1 MEHHRRGGSPHGES
15 GVRMKRRGRLDVSAV
30 VGLCAGAALLIA
42 AQVIGG
48 GTLRSLWQPSA
59 ALIVFGGTA
68 VAVFVSYPPA
78 VLRRTFSALG
88 EAMTVRQ
95 QPADSLLDRFFWY
108 ADAARKK
115 GLLSLED
122 EFNAAPDPFLRSA
135 LALVVDGTNPQVCR
149 QILEIE
155 SNTLR
160 EVAEQPAEVLE
171 TAAGF
176 APTLGILGAVLGLI
190 HVMDNLTEPSRLGAG
205 IAVAF
210 VATVYGVGIANMLL
224 LPLATKLRGQAH
236 NAATAREV
244 VIEGA
249 VALQEGLNPR
259 LVDQKLRGFIAPGT
273 LRKTR
278 RSIA

>member
-1 MEHHRRGGSPHGES
+1 
-15 GVRMKRRGRLDVSAV
+15 MKGRGRLDLSAII
-30 VGLCAGAALLIA
+30 GLGAGVALLLA
-42 AQVIGG
+42 AQVAGG
-48 GTLRSLWQPSA
+48 GTLGALWQPSA

-68 VAVFVSYPPA
+68 VAVFVSYPMA
-78 VLRRTFSALG
+78 VLRRTVTTLG
-88 EAMTVRQ
+88 QAMTARQ
-95 QPADSLLDRFFWY
+95 IPAEPLLDRFFYY
-108 ADAARKK
+108 ADLARRK

-122 EFNAAPDPFLRSA
+122 ETSAAPDPFLRTA
-135 LALVVDGTNPQVCR
+135 LGLVVDGTNPKICR

-155 SNTLR
+155 SNSLR
-160 EVAEQPAEVLE
+160 DAAEQPAEVLE

-210 VATVYGVGIANMLL
+210 VATVYGVAIANMLL
-224 LPLATKLRGQAH
+224 LPLATKLRGLAH
-236 NAATAREV
+236 SAATSRDV

-259 LVDQKLRGFIAPGT
+259 LVDQKLRGFVAPGT
-273 LRKTR
+273 IRKPR